1 MSFAGGR
8 FSIHMTVVVRFYVAV
23 VSAIAVAC
31 LALAEWSVPVA
42 GAAAHWN
49 ALAAFVV
56 LGFLSEASYLRL
68 RVGQGET
75 SSSVAFIPFIASILL
90 FDTGWAILIAA
101 LAELAVEYVVRR
113 KPAIKII
120 FNVSQLVIAVALAS
134 WAFHA
139 LGGQAGLS
147 GYEFKPVAISAA
159 ILLYFLVNSTAVSV
173 AVALGDQVAFRKA
186 WSRIGGAS
194 LFYDFVSSPLAA
206 LLAFLY
212 VKLELRGMLLVVAPI
227 WFVRHIYQVNF
238 QLEQVNRDLLE
249 LMAKTIEARDPYTSG
264 HSLRVAQIAERIA
277 HECGVAGRAVEQIRT
292 AALLHDVGKIHDDF
306 APLLRKNAKLDATE
320 TALMRTHPS
329 RSAELVNTI
338 SAYRGPIEA
347 AVRHHHERYDGSGYP
362 LGLSGTSI
370 PLSARIIMVA
380 DTIDAMTTN
389 RPYRAAMSYGR
400 VISELESCA
409 GGQFDPALAEVVVKS
424 KSIRALV
431 TSRPFPQSDRAFPG
445 LEVLTNMGRAA
456 TRAGGAVA
464 LRGVSR

>member
-1 MSFAGGR
+1 MSFTGGR
-8 FSIHMTVVVRFYVAV
+8 FSINMTVAVRFYVV
-23 VSAIAVAC
+23 GVSAIAVAC
-31 LALAEWSVPVA
+31 LALAGWSVPIA
-42 GAAAHWN
+42 GVAAHWN
-49 ALAAFVV
+49 AMAAFIV
-56 LGFLSEASYLRL
+56 LGFLSEAFYLRL

-75 SSSVAFIPFIASILL
+75 NASVAFIPFLASILL

-101 LAELAVEYVVRR
+101 LAELAVEYAVRK
-113 KPAIKII
+113 KPAIRIV
-120 FNVSQLVIAVALAS
+120 FNVSQVVVAVALAS

-139 LGGQAGLS
+139 IGGQSGLS
-147 GYEFKPVAISAA
+147 SYRFNPAA
-159 ILLYFLVNSTAVSV
+159 IAAAVLVYFLVNSTAVSV

-212 VKLELRGMLLVVAPI
+212 FKWQLPGILLLVVPI
-227 WFVRHIYQVNF
+227 WFVRHSYQVNI

-264 HSLRVAQIAERIA
+264 HSLRVAQIAEQIA
-277 HECGVAGRAVEQIRT
+277 NECGVGGRAVEQIRT
-292 AALLHDVGKIHDDF
+292 AALLHDVGKIHEDF
-306 APLLRKNAKLDATE
+306 APLLHKNAKLDATE
-320 TALMRTHPS
+320 TALMQTHPS
-329 RSAELVNTI
+329 RSAELVSTI

-362 LGLSGTSI
+362 LGLSGSSI

-380 DTIDAMTTN
+380 DTMDSMTTN
-389 RPYRAAMSYGR
+389 RPYRVAMSYAR

-409 GGQFDPALAEVVVKS
+409 GAQFDPALVEIAVKS

-431 TSRPFPQSDRAFPG
+431 TSRPFPQTDRAFPR
-445 LEVLTNMGRAA
+445 LEVLTSMGRAA
-456 TRAGGAVA
+456 ARA
-464 LRGVSR
+464 

>member
-1 MSFAGGR
+1 
-8 FSIHMTVVVRFYVAV
+8 MTVAVRFYVAV
-23 VSAIAVAC
+23 VLAIAVAC
-31 LALAEWSVPVA
+31 LALAGWSVPVA
-42 GAAAHWN
+42 GVAAHWN
-49 ALAAFVV
+49 AMAAFVV

-75 SSSVAFIPFIASILL
+75 NASVAFIPFIASILL

-101 LAELAVEYVVRR
+101 LAELAVEYAVRKKR
-113 KPAIKII
+113 AIKIV

-147 GYEFKPVAISAA
+147 SFRFNPAA
-159 ILLYFLVNSTAVSV
+159 IAAAVVVYFLVNSTAVSV

-212 VKLELRGMLLVVAPI
+212 FKWQLPGILLLVVPI
-227 WFVRHIYQVNF
+227 WFVRHSYQVNI

-264 HSLRVAQIAERIA
+264 HSLRVAQIAEAIA
-277 HECGVAGRAVEQIRT
+277 NECGVGGRSVEQIRT
-292 AALLHDVGKIHDDF
+292 AALLHDVGKIHEDF
-306 APLLRKNAKLDATE
+306 APLLRKNAKLDSTE
-320 TALMRTHPS
+320 RALMQTHPS
-329 RSAELVNTI
+329 RSAELVSTI

-347 AVRHHHERYDGSGYP
+347 AVRHHHESYDGSGYP
-362 LGLSGTSI
+362 LGLTGASI
-370 PLSARIIMVA
+370 PLGARIIMVA
-380 DTIDAMTTN
+380 DTMDSMTTN
-389 RPYRAAMSYGR
+389 RPYRAAMTFDR
-400 VISELESCA
+400 VIGELKSCA
-409 GGQFDPALAEVVVKS
+409 GGQFDPALVEIVVKS

-431 TSRPFPQSDRAFPG
+431 TARPVPHSDRAFPG
-445 LEVLTNMGRAA
+445 LEVLTSVGRATA
-456 TRAGGAVA
+456 RA
-464 LRGVSR
+464 